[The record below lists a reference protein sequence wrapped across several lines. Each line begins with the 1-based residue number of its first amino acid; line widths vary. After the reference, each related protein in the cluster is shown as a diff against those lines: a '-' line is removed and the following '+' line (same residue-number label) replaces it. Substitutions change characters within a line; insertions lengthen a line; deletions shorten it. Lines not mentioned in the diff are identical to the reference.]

1 MANGAAEKEAVG
13 WFVRQR
19 DPAHADW
26 PAFTAW
32 LEADPAHA
40 AAYDWVAIAD
50 AAMTEAL
57 AARPLAADRPDAA
70 PANDNAPGFFRRY
83 GAVAAALLVAVSAW
97 PVYRVAVPTYAVET
111 ALGEQR
117 SVTLD
122 DGTVI
127 DLNGGTRVTLDRRNP
142 RIATLE
148 SGEAV
153 FRVTHDPADPFTV
166 VSGDMRLRDVGTVFN
181 VAREDGRAE
190 VSVAEGAVMFD
201 PDRAALLLRAG
212 QRLHIA
218 HSGAAPVVTR
228 VDPATVAGWKTGRL
242 DFTATPL
249 SDIAPDLSRALGAP
263 IAVDPAIADRT
274 FTGTILIDGKD
285 KAAIEKIAILMGVSA
300 RKVGEEWRLTAN

>member
-1 MANGAAEKEAVG
+1 M
-13 WFVRQR
+13 
-19 DPAHADW
+19 
-26 PAFTAW
+26 
-32 LEADPAHA
+32 
-40 AAYDWVAIAD
+40 
-50 AAMTEAL
+50 
-57 AARPLAADRPDAA
+57 
-70 PANDNAPGFFRRY
+70 FRF
-83 GAVAAALLVAVSAW
+83 
-97 PVYRVAVPTYAVET
+97 
-111 ALGEQR
+111 
-117 SVTLD
+117 
-122 DGTVI
+122 I
-127 DLNGGTRVTLDRRNP
+127 
-142 RIATLE
+142 
-148 SGEAV
+148 
-153 FRVTHDPADPFTV
+153 HDPTDPFTV

-242 DFTATPL
+242 DFTAAPL

-274 FTGTILIDGKD
+274 FTGTILIDGSD